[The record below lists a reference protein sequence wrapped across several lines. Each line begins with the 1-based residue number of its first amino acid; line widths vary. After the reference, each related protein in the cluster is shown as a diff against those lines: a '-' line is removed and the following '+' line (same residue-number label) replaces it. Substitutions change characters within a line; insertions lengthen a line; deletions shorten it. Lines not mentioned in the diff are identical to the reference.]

1 MVLPFL
7 LNKNLMPVLCNNFL
21 RNKNL
26 VEDIEQRFENIKI
39 SEMIHRKDRQSSG
52 QLSINTYFVGNFE
65 GPSRSTPLKI

>member
-26 VEDIEQRFENIKI
+26 VEDIEQIFENIKI
-39 SEMIHRKDRQSSG
+39 SEMIHQKDRQSSG
-52 QLSINTYFVGNFE
+52 QLI
-65 GPSRSTPLKI
+65 STLSSLAISKALLDRHL